1 MLSASLFAAAPW
13 LLGITGHLPT
23 ESQVVAGDAPLSQ
36 KGGRAR
42 PFGRGWG
49 VACSR
54 PPGRVFPKRGDTR
67 VPPLCVV
74 AEGSRGTPSKGFP
87 WRLSSTGRDAGGE
100 LPRRGKRSPS
110 GGFSPRGR
118 EWGAHP
124 AGNRQPPC
132 PTEKG
137 ESPPGTRQKPLFLRL
152 NHTIP
157 LPWKSTRTFRP
168 AKGAFPAPL
177 SISCNGQAGNIHR
190 ANLPLFVKIR
200 FFRQNVQVFPAAGQ
214 EKQAS

>member
-1 MLSASLFAAAPW
+1 MLCRSLFAAAPW
-13 LLGITGHLPT
+13 WLGVAGHLPIG
-23 ESQVVAGDAPLSQ
+23 SQVLDGDAPLSQ
-36 KGGRAR
+36 KGGGHGLW
-42 PFGRGWG
+42 PWLGGSLLPSPRG
-49 VACSR
+49 VI
-54 PPGRVFPKRGDTR
+54 PKRGGDTR

-74 AEGSRGTPSKGFP
+74 AEGSRGTPSKGFS

-190 ANLPLFVKIR
+190 TNLPLFVKIR
-200 FFRQNVQVFPAAGQ
+200 FFRQNAQVFPAAGQ